1 MTEGTYI
8 EPLSLYL
15 QIERLQGKISRI
27 CFSADPPDE
36 PSALAEAIAGYLLGR
51 APCPEVELDLSGFT
65 PFQKRIFSVVR
76 EIPRGKTMT
85 YSEVAALAGSPGA
98 ARAVGQ
104 VMAGNP
110 FAIIVPCHRVVARGG
125 LGGFAWGTEVKKRLL
140 EVEAGGRAAE

>member
-1 MTEGTYI
+1 MTEGTNI

-15 QIERLQGKISRI
+15 QIERFQGKISRI
-27 CFSADPPDE
+27 YFSADPPAG

-51 APCPEVELDLSGFT
+51 PPCPEVELDLSGFT
-65 PFQKRIFSVVR
+65 PFQRRVFSAVR

-110 FAIIVPCHRVVARGG
+110 FAIIVPCHRVVAKEGRGG
-125 LGGFAWGTEVKKRLL
+125 FRWGLDVKKRLL
-140 EVEAGGRAAE
+140 EMERREAE